1 MTDLQSL
8 VAPPTEE
15 QAKEEAEKALA
26 PPVLTPEVAKKQLA
40 GLEVRRVE
48 DRTPFINMMIYGNSG
63 VGKTR
68 LAGSAVVVEELSP
81 VLFVDI
87 EGGLLTLQSCYP
99 QVEYVRVLDWKKM
112 QEVYDDLRRQPG
124 RYKTVVVDSLTE
136 VQKFS
141 MDGIMKEV
149 VSKDSDRDPD
159 VPSIRE
165 WGKNGEQT
173 RKFVRAFR
181 DLPLNTI
188 FTALAVHDK
197 DARTGLI
204 MTTPSLSGKLKQ
216 EVAGFL
222 DIVTYYYMK
231 KVGDKMQRLLLTQ
244 ATEQQVAKDRSD
256 RLPPVVEEP
265 TMLDLYQ
272 LITGNEATATQ

>member
-1 MTDLQSL
+1 MTDISTL
-8 VAPPTEE
+8 VSPPTPTEPE
-15 QAKEEAEKALA
+15 
-26 PPVLTPEVAKKQLA
+26 VLTPATAKQKLG
-40 GLEVRRVE
+40 GLEVNRVE
-48 DRTPFINMMIYGNSG
+48 NRTPYMNMMIYGNSG

-68 LAGSAVVVEELSP
+68 LCGSAVEVEELAP

-87 EGGLLTLQSCYP
+87 EGGLLTLESCYP
-99 QVEYVRVLDWKKM
+99 QVEYVRVMTWQKLQD
-112 QEVYDDLRRQPG
+112 VYNELYRNPG
-124 RYKTVVVDSLTE
+124 RYKTIVLDSLTE
-136 VQKFS
+136 IQKFS

-149 VSKDSDRDPD
+149 VQKDSDRDPD

-165 WGKNGEQT
+165 WGNNGEQT
-173 RKFVRAFR
+173 RKFVRGFR
-181 DLPLNTI
+181 DLPCNTI

-197 DARTGLI
+197 DSRTGMI

-222 DIVTYYYMK
+222 DIVAYYYMK

-265 TMLDLYQ
+265 TMLQLYQ
-272 LITGNEATATQ
+272 LITGNEATPTTNK